1 MTVWKRREDWV
12 GSQVDD
18 QYVMI
23 HLDSG
28 RYMALNQTATEAWHA
43 LETPRSRDDLV
54 AMFTQRF
61 KIGERECGPSVDA
74 MLDKM
79 SQLELIENK
88 TIDAVSTSA

>member
-1 MTVWKRREDWV
+1 MWQRRDDWV

-28 RYMALNQTATEAWHA
+28 RYMALNQTAAAAWHA
-43 LETPRSRDDLV
+43 LETPLGRDDLV
-54 AMFTQRF
+54 DTFVARF
-61 KIGERECGPSVDA
+61 RVDPETCARSVDA

-79 SQLELIENK
+79 TEMGLIAPV
-88 TIDAVSTSA
+88 DAHTGSTSN